1 VRDEIGG
8 PNNGSV
14 AIAERV
20 LRTETLR
27 SQAIQAIRAA
37 IIVGELAPGEV
48 HSARELA
55 AAWGISATPV
65 REALLEL
72 ARERLVEPVQNRG
85 FRVVEVSEDDLR
97 EIVQLRFFVE
107 VPAVGDVTGRLDN
120 DAKSELDSLI
130 AEIETTAAKGD
141 LSGYLDAD
149 RRFHIRLVEP
159 LKNRRLAEL
168 LGLWRDQTRLW
179 GLTRLVQEDS
189 LLATAREHRA
199 ILRAVA
205 GGGRAE
211 VERLMREHLRHTRGI
226 WAGLPEPR
234 VGADHEYFS

>member
-1 VRDEIGG
+1 MDEVGG
-8 PNNGSV
+8 PNGSV
-14 AIAERV
+14 AIAEHV

-27 SQAIQAIRAA
+27 SQAIRAIRAA

-65 REALLEL
+65 REAFLEL

-85 FRVVEVSEDDLR
+85 FRIVEVSEEDLR
-97 EIVQLRFFVE
+97 EIAQLRVFVE
-107 VPAVGDVTGRLDN
+107 VPAVGGVTGLLD
-120 DAKSELDSLI
+120 DEAKSELSALVD
-130 AEIETTAAKGD
+130 EIETSAGKGD

-159 LKNRRLAEL
+159 LQNRRLAEL
-168 LGLWRDQTRLW
+168 LGLWRDQARLW
-179 GLTRLVQEDS
+179 GMRRLVQEDS
-189 LLATAREHRA
+189 LLATACEHRA
-199 ILRAVA
+199 ILGAVTSGKRAD
-205 GGGRAE
+205 
-211 VERLMREHLRHTRGI
+211 VERLMREHLRHTRGL

-234 VGADHEYFS
+234 LGTDRQ

>member
-1 VRDEIGG
+1 MTDEAGG
-8 PNNGSV
+8 HNGSV

-27 SQAIQAIRAA
+27 SQAVQAIRAA

-48 HSARELA
+48 HCARELA

-85 FRVVEVSEDDLR
+85 FRIVEVSEEDLR
-97 EIVQLRFFVE
+97 EIVQLRVFVE
-107 VPAVGDVTGRLDN
+107 VPAVGKVTGRLGDE
-120 DAKSELDSLI
+120 AKKELDSLVT
-130 AEIETTAAKGD
+130 EIETAASKGD
-141 LSGYLDAD
+141 LSGFLDAD
-149 RRFHIRLVEP
+149 RRFHIKLVEP
-159 LKNRRLAEL
+159 LGNKRLAEL
-168 LGLWRDQTRLW
+168 LGLWRDQTRLG

-189 LLATAREHRA
+189 LLATACEHRE
-199 ILRAVA
+199 ILRAVTS
-205 GGGRAE
+205 GKPAE
-211 VERLMREHLRHTRGI
+211 VERLMRDHLRHTRGI

-234 VGADHEYFS
+234 LGADHHEYFS

>member
-1 VRDEIGG
+1 M
-8 PNNGSV
+8 

-85 FRVVEVSEDDLR
+85 FRIVEVSEDDLR
-97 EIVQLRFFVE
+97 EIVQLRVFVE
-107 VPAVGDVTGRLDN
+107 VPAVGQVTGRLD
-120 DAKSELDSLI
+120 DRTRQELDALV
-130 AEIETTAAKGD
+130 AEIEAAASKND
-141 LSGYLDAD
+141 LSGFLDAD
-149 RRFHIRLVEP
+149 RRFHIKLVEP
-159 LKNRRLAEL
+159 LRNRRLAEL

-189 LLATAREHRA
+189 LLATACEHRA
-199 ILRAVA
+199 ILAAVT
-205 GGGRAE
+205 GGKRVE
-211 VERLMREHLRHTRGI
+211 VERLMRAHLRHTRGI

-234 VGADHEYFS
+234 LGADHHEYFS

>member
-1 VRDEIGG
+1 MTDIAGA
-8 PNNGSV
+8 PDGSV

-85 FRVVEVSEDDLR
+85 FRIVEVSEDDLR
-97 EIVQLRFFVE
+97 EIVQLRVFVE
-107 VPAVGDVTGRLDN
+107 VPAVGQVTGRLD
-120 DAKSELDSLI
+120 DRAKQELDALV
-130 AEIETTAAKGD
+130 AEIETAASKND

-149 RRFHIRLVEP
+149 RRFHIKLVEP
-159 LKNRRLAEL
+159 LRNRRLAEL

-189 LLATAREHRA
+189 LLATACEHRA
-199 ILRAVA
+199 ILAA
-205 GGGRAE
+205 ATGGKRVE
-211 VERLMREHLRHTRGI
+211 VERLMRAHLRHTRGI

-234 VGADHEYFS
+234 LGADHHEYFS

>member
-1 VRDEIGG
+1 MTDEAGG
-8 PNNGSV
+8 PNGSV
-14 AIAERV
+14 AISERV

-27 SQAIQAIRAA
+27 SQAVQAIRAA
-37 IIVGELAPGEV
+37 IVVGELAPGEV

-85 FRVVEVSEDDLR
+85 FRIVEVSEEDLR
-97 EIVQLRFFVE
+97 EIVQLRVFVE
-107 VPAVGDVTGRLDN
+107 VPAVGQVAGRLDEV
-120 DAKSELDSLI
+120 AKKELDSLVL
-130 AEIETTAAKGD
+130 EIEAAASKGD
-141 LSGYLDAD
+141 LSGFLDAD

-159 LKNRRLAEL
+159 LRNRRLAEL

-189 LLATAREHRA
+189 LLATACEHRA
-199 ILRAVA
+199 ILRAVSD
-205 GGGRAE
+205 GKRVE
-211 VERLMREHLRHTRGI
+211 VERMMRKHLRHTRGV

-234 VGADHEYFS
+234 LGADHHEYFS